1 MCIRQFIKYL
11 IICFCLFYHSPVICQ
26 SSMRNKFFEADY
38 ALQLNDYETALKLF
52 KQLLK
57 RDPDNALYNYR
68 VGHCLLN
75 LPDSKKEA
83 LPYLEFA
90 VQSVSEKFKEGS
102 FSEKNT
108 PTETYFL
115 LAKAYHLNEDLGNAV
130 YYYNSYLP
138 YTEDN
143 SRISYV
149 NNQIKACELAKISIN
164 NPVSIKTEK
173 LEAPINSESSEIY
186 PVISED
192 ESILIYLE
200 KRDNSNVVYYS
211 VKEGGKWTKPV
222 NINKYIGSIGD
233 SYPSSIS
240 NDNSR
245 LYLTVKDYFT
255 STICYST
262 FTNGK
267 WTKMKK
273 LKKPVNAKSWNSHAF
288 ESVSGNELYFVSDRK
303 GGFGGLDIYKS
314 VKNKK
319 GQWDK
324 PENLGS
330 IINTELNEIMPI
342 ITPDGN
348 EFYFCSEGHSSIG
361 GYDVFMS
368 VKNPSNTWSEPSN
381 LGYPINTTDDD
392 VYFRPVNDGIFAYS
406 SLPQPD
412 DLTNYDIYRMEINPN
427 PEKKQEEISL
437 LSDMEEPVYTDQPET
452 ESQEEITLLS
462 DMEEPAYT
470 DQPETESQIEKP
482 DIITYYN
489 DIAVDQ
495 DSKFSVS
502 DEEIAEYKEPVE
514 SEDYESSSEYRQL
527 YTIQLMALKNPV
539 RADYFSNMS
548 GIIIQVGND
557 GFYRYIMGQFEG
569 IYEAES
575 DLMKI
580 KSSGYEN
587 AFIRK
592 LNLYQYLSV
601 NTNVQAHSSY
611 EPEARAV
618 EDTYTIQIMALRNPV
633 PVAYF
638 KDLTNLKVSYGS
650 DKLFRYTY
658 KEFSS
663 IDSAET
669 NLEIIKDKD
678 YKGSFI
684 RKITDVSNY

>member
-11 IICFCLFYHSPVICQ
+11 IICFCLFYHLPAMSQ
-26 SSMRNKFFEADY
+26 SSMRNNFFEADY

-68 VGHCLLN
+68 VGQCLLN

-102 FSEKNT
+102 FTEKNT

-115 LAKAYHLNEDLGNAV
+115 LAKAYHLNEDLDNAV

-143 SRISYV
+143 SRITYV
-149 NNQIKACELAKISIN
+149 NNQKRACELAKISID
-164 NPVSIKTEK
+164 NPITIKTEK

-192 ESILIYLE
+192 ESILIYLV

-240 NDNSR
+240 SDNNR

-273 LKKPVNAKSWNSHAF
+273 LKKPVNAKSWNSQAF
-288 ESVSGNELYFVSDRK
+288 ESVNGNELYFVSDRK
-303 GGFGGLDIYKS
+303 GGYGGLDIYKS
-314 VKNKK
+314 LKNKK

-330 IINTELNEIMPI
+330 TINTELNEIMPI
-342 ITPDGN
+342 ITSSGN

-361 GYDVFMS
+361 GYDAFMS

-392 VYFRPVNDGIFAYS
+392 VYFRPVSGGIFAYS
-406 SLPQPD
+406 SLPQTD
-412 DLTNYDIYRMEINPN
+412 DLTNYDIYRMEINPM
-427 PEKKQEEISL
+427 PEKK
-437 LSDMEEPVYTDQPET
+437 
-452 ESQEEITLLS
+452 QEEITLLS
-462 DMEEPAYT
+462 DMEEHVYT
-470 DQPETESQIEKP
+470 VQPETKLQIEKQ
-482 DIITYYN
+482 DIIFDNN
-489 DIAVDQ
+489 DITLEQ
-495 DSKFSVS
+495 DSKLSVS

-514 SEDYESSSEYRQL
+514 SEDYESASEYRQL

-539 RADYFSNMS
+539 RADHFSDMS
-548 GIIIQVGND
+548 DIIIQVGND
-557 GFYRYIMGQFEG
+557 GFYRYITGQFDG

-575 DLMKI
+575 DLIKI

-592 LNLYQYLSV
+592 LNLYQYLSL
-601 NTNVQAHSSY
+601 NTNVQVQSSY
-611 EPEARAV
+611 EPKTSAV
-618 EDTYTIQIMALRNPV
+618 EDIYTIQIMALRNPV

-638 KDLTNLKVSYGS
+638 KNLTNVKVSYGS

-669 NLEIIKDKD
+669 NLEVIKNKD
-678 YKGSFI
+678 YQGAFI
-684 RKITDVSNY
+684 RKITDISNY

>member
-11 IICFCLFYHSPVICQ
+11 IICFCLFYHLPAMSQ
-26 SSMRNKFFEADY
+26 SSMRNNFFEADY

-68 VGHCLLN
+68 VGQCLLN

-102 FSEKNT
+102 FTEKNT

-115 LAKAYHLNEDLGNAV
+115 LAKAYHLNEDLDNAV

-143 SRISYV
+143 SRITYV
-149 NNQIKACELAKISIN
+149 NNQKRACELAKISID
-164 NPVSIKTEK
+164 NPITIKTEK

-192 ESILIYLE
+192 ESILIYLV

-240 NDNSR
+240 SDNNR

-273 LKKPVNAKSWNSHAF
+273 LKKPVNAKSWNSQAF
-288 ESVSGNELYFVSDRK
+288 ESVNGNELYFVSDRK
-303 GGFGGLDIYKS
+303 GGYGGLDIYKS
-314 VKNKK
+314 LKNKK

-330 IINTELNEIMPI
+330 TINTELNEIMPI
-342 ITPDGN
+342 ITSSGN

-361 GYDVFMS
+361 GYDAFMS

-392 VYFRPVNDGIFAYS
+392 VYFRPVSGGIFAYS

-412 DLTNYDIYRMEINPN
+412 DLTNYDIYRMEINPM
-427 PEKKQEEISL
+427 PEKK
-437 LSDMEEPVYTDQPET
+437 
-452 ESQEEITLLS
+452 QEEITLLS
-462 DMEEPAYT
+462 DMEEHVYT
-470 DQPETESQIEKP
+470 VQPETKLQIEKQ
-482 DIITYYN
+482 DIIFDNN
-489 DIAVDQ
+489 DITLEQ
-495 DSKFSVS
+495 DSKLSVS

-514 SEDYESSSEYRQL
+514 SEDYESASEYRQL

-539 RADYFSNMS
+539 RADHFSDMS
-548 GIIIQVGND
+548 DIIIQIGND
-557 GFYRYIMGQFEG
+557 GFYRYITGQFDG

-575 DLMKI
+575 DLIKI

-592 LNLYQYLSV
+592 LNLYQYLSL
-601 NTNVQAHSSY
+601 NTNVQVQSSY
-611 EPEARAV
+611 EPKTSAV
-618 EDTYTIQIMALRNPV
+618 EDIYTIQIMALRNPV

-638 KDLTNLKVSYGS
+638 KNLTNVKVSYGS

-669 NLEIIKDKD
+669 NLEVIKNKD
-678 YKGSFI
+678 YQGAFI
-684 RKITDVSNY
+684 RKITDISNY

>member
-11 IICFCLFYHSPVICQ
+11 IICFCLFYHLPAMSQ
-26 SSMRNKFFEADY
+26 SSMRNNFFEADY

-68 VGHCLLN
+68 VGQCLLN

-102 FSEKNT
+102 FTEKNT

-115 LAKAYHLNEDLGNAV
+115 LAKAYHLNEDLDNAV

-143 SRISYV
+143 SRITYV
-149 NNQIKACELAKISIN
+149 NNQKRACELAKISID
-164 NPVSIKTEK
+164 NPITIKTEK

-192 ESILIYLE
+192 ESILIYLV

-240 NDNSR
+240 SDNNR

-273 LKKPVNAKSWNSHAF
+273 LKKPVNAKSWNSQAF
-288 ESVSGNELYFVSDRK
+288 ESVNGNELYFVSDRK
-303 GGFGGLDIYKS
+303 GGYGGLDIYKS
-314 VKNKK
+314 LKNKK
-319 GQWDK
+319 GQWGN

-330 IINTELNEIMPI
+330 TINTELNEIMPI
-342 ITPDGN
+342 ITSSGN

-361 GYDVFMS
+361 GYDAFMS

-392 VYFRPVNDGIFAYS
+392 VYFRPVSGGIFAYS

-412 DLTNYDIYRMEINPN
+412 DLTNYDIYRMEINPM
-427 PEKKQEEISL
+427 PEKK
-437 LSDMEEPVYTDQPET
+437 
-452 ESQEEITLLS
+452 QEEITLLS
-462 DMEEPAYT
+462 DMEEHVYT
-470 DQPETESQIEKP
+470 VQPETKLQIEKQ
-482 DIITYYN
+482 DIIFDNN
-489 DIAVDQ
+489 DITLEQ
-495 DSKFSVS
+495 DSKLSVS

-514 SEDYESSSEYRQL
+514 SEDYESASEYRQL

-539 RADYFSNMS
+539 RADHFSDMS
-548 GIIIQVGND
+548 DIIIQVGND
-557 GFYRYIMGQFEG
+557 GFYRYITGQFDG

-575 DLMKI
+575 DLIKI

-592 LNLYQYLSV
+592 LNLYQYLSL
-601 NTNVQAHSSY
+601 NTNVQVQSSY
-611 EPEARAV
+611 EPKTSAV
-618 EDTYTIQIMALRNPV
+618 EDIYTIQIMALRNPV

-638 KDLTNLKVSYGS
+638 KNLTNVKVSYGS

-669 NLEIIKDKD
+669 NLEVIKNKD
-678 YKGSFI
+678 YQGAFI
-684 RKITDVSNY
+684 RKITDISNY